1 MIIFIYKKSFRTF
14 SCQEYFISLHCKS
27 SKQIHTMKYYNKN
40 IFKGGLL
47 NLNESMEEQIKK
59 IDAPEI
65 RLTNQ
70 AHLQSEFDKWH
81 DVFEK
86 ELSGDAKAVLKEFGL
101 ILRVKMR
108 VTVGDLLD
116 HDLEGQALTALKDL
130 VKNGRAREL
139 PIFWTDKE
147 FEESLKKP
155 RPIDYYVYDLGTK
168 EGREATAKK
177 FLPLCKKQA
186 LSLAFKNA
194 GHSTHNIAESDLYGA
209 AMEGLTFALY
219 NYGRSRDEYVRTSN
233 VKWIADEEKEYDI
246 VYKGNL
252 VTFIS
257 WSVRM
262 KILDYLNDEDKLVRV
277 PRSENARVRQATG
290 ANVTQSNA
298 SGDETVYGDED
309 ERSKFDTMSGD
320 ASSSSGT
327 DQEDTKTIEQEI
339 FKIVK
344 NKFGEEALKLWQE
357 KYGLG
362 GVEPRDKKKNPYGPN
377 DYYRLKTIE
386 KFVKTNPEILKLL
399 KDLYN
404 D

>member
-1 MIIFIYKKSFRTF
+1 MYRKK
-14 SCQEYFISLHCKS
+14 

-47 NLNESMEEQIKK
+47 NLNESMEGQIKK
-59 IDAPEI
+59 INSPEI
-65 RLTNQ
+65 RLTNTTP
-70 AHLQSEFDKWH
+70 LQGEFKKWYN
-81 DVFEK
+81 VFEK
-86 ELSGDAKAVLKEFGL
+86 ELSTAAKTVLKQFSR
-101 ILRVKMR
+101 ILNVKMR
-108 VTVGDLLD
+108 VTVDDLLAN
-116 HDLEGQALTALKDL
+116 DLQDNELSALKDL

-147 FEESLKKP
+147 FEDSLTKP

-168 EGREATAKK
+168 EGRDEAAKK

-194 GHSTHNIAESDLYGA
+194 GHSTRNIAESDLYGA
-209 AMEGLTFALY
+209 AMEGLTIALY
-219 NYGRSRDEYVRTSN
+219 NYGRSRDEYARTSDIN
-233 VKWIADEEKEYDI
+233 WTPDEEKEYDI
-246 VYKGNL
+246 VYKGNI

-290 ANVTQSNA
+290 ANVTQSNT
-298 SGDETVYGDED
+298 SGDETVHGDED
-309 ERSKFDTMSGD
+309 DRSKFDTMGGD
-320 ASSSSGT
+320 DSASSGT
-327 DQEDTKTIEQEI
+327 DQEDTKAIEQEI

-344 NKFGEEALKLWQE
+344 NKFGEAALKLWQE

-386 KFVKTNPEILKLL
+386 KFVKTNTEILKLL

>member
-1 MIIFIYKKSFRTF
+1 
-14 SCQEYFISLHCKS
+14 
-27 SKQIHTMKYYNKN
+27 MKYYNKN

-59 IDAPEI
+59 INGPEI
-65 RLTNQ
+65 MLTNKVP
-70 AHLQSEFDKWH
+70 LQEELTKWNRL
-81 DVFEK
+81 FSSQ
-86 ELSGDAKAVLKEFGL
+86 LSSDAKAVLAQFGR
-101 ILRVKMR
+101 ILNVKMS
-108 VTVGDLLD
+108 VSVDDLLD
-116 HDLEGQALTALKDL
+116 NDLDGDELSALKNL

-147 FEESLKKP
+147 FEDSLKKP

-168 EGREATAKK
+168 EGREETAKK

-209 AMEGLTFALY
+209 AMEGLTIALY
-219 NYGRSRDEYVRTSN
+219 NYGRSRDEYARTSN
-233 VKWIADEEKEYDI
+233 IKWTPDEEKEYDI
-246 VYKGNL
+246 VYKGNI

-290 ANVTQSNA
+290 ANVTQSNT
-298 SGDETVYGDED
+298 SGDETVHGDED
-309 ERSKFDTMSGD
+309 DRSKFDTMSGD
-320 ASSSSGT
+320 DSSSSGT
-327 DQEDTKTIEQEI
+327 DQNDTKTIEQEI

-344 NKFGEEALKLWQE
+344 NKFGEDALKLWQE

>member
-1 MIIFIYKKSFRTF
+1 
-14 SCQEYFISLHCKS
+14 
-27 SKQIHTMKYYNKN
+27 MKYYNKN

-59 IDAPEI
+59 INSPDI
-65 RLTNQ
+65 QLTN
-70 AHLQSEFDKWH
+70 AAPLQSEFDKWY

-86 ELSGDAKAVLKEFGL
+86 EFSSDAKTVLAEFGR
-101 ILRVKMR
+101 ILHVKTQ
-108 VTVGDLLD
+108 VSVDDLLG
-116 HDLEGQALTALKDL
+116 HDLEGQALSALKNL
-130 VKNGRAREL
+130 VENDRAREL
-139 PIFWTDKE
+139 PIFWTDEE
-147 FEESLKKP
+147 FEGSLKKP

-168 EGREATAKK
+168 EGRDVTAKK

-209 AMEGLTFALY
+209 AMEGLTIALY
-219 NYGRSRDEYVRTSN
+219 NYGRSRDEYTRTSDI
-233 VKWIADEEKEYDI
+233 KWTPDAEKEYNI
-246 VYKGNL
+246 VYKGNI

-290 ANVTQSNA
+290 ANVIQSNT
-298 SGDETVYGDED
+298 SGDETVHGDED
-309 ERSKFDTMSGD
+309 ARSKFDTMNGD
-320 ASSSSGT
+320 DSASSGT

-344 NKFGEEALKLWQE
+344 NKFGEEGLKLWQE

-362 GVEPRDKKKNPYGPN
+362 GIEPRDKKKNPYGPN

-386 KFVKTNPEILKLL
+386 KFVKSNSEILNLL

>member
-1 MIIFIYKKSFRTF
+1 
-14 SCQEYFISLHCKS
+14 
-27 SKQIHTMKYYNKN
+27 MKYYNKN

-59 IDAPEI
+59 INSPEI
-65 RLTNQ
+65 RLTNT
-70 AHLQSEFDKWH
+70 APLQSEFNKWYN
-81 DVFEK
+81 VFEK
-86 ELSGDAKAVLKEFGL
+86 ELNADAKTVLKQFGR
-101 ILRVKMR
+101 ILNVKMK
-108 VTVGDLLD
+108 VTLDDLLD
-116 HDLEGQALTALKDL
+116 HDLDDNDLSALKDL

-147 FEESLKKP
+147 FEDSLTKP

-168 EGREATAKK
+168 EGRDEAAKK

-194 GHSTHNIAESDLYGA
+194 GHSTHNIVESDLYGA
-209 AMEGLTFALY
+209 AMEGLTIALY
-219 NYGRSRDEYVRTSN
+219 NYGRSRDEYARTSDI
-233 VKWIADEEKEYDI
+233 KWTPDEEKEYDI
-246 VYKGNL
+246 VYKGNI

-290 ANVTQSNA
+290 VNVTQSNA
-298 SGDETVYGDED
+298 SGDETVHGDED
-309 ERSKFDTMSGD
+309 DRSKFDTMSGD
-320 ASSSSGT
+320 DSSSSGT
-327 DQEDTKTIEQEI
+327 DQEDTKAIEQEI

-362 GVEPRDKKKNPYGPN
+362 GVEPRDKKKNPYSPN

-386 KFVKTNPEILKLL
+386 KFVKTNPDILKLL

>member
-1 MIIFIYKKSFRTF
+1 
-14 SCQEYFISLHCKS
+14 
-27 SKQIHTMKYYNKN
+27 MKYYNKN
-40 IFKGGLL
+40 ICEGGLL
-47 NLNESMEEQIKK
+47 NLNESMEDQIKK
-59 IDAPEI
+59 VGGPGI
-65 RLTNQ
+65 RLTNKTP
-70 AHLQSEFDKWH
+70 LQSEFDKWY
-81 DVFEK
+81 DAFESQ
-86 ELSGDAKAVLKEFGL
+86 LSTDAKTVLKEFGI
-101 ILRVKMR
+101 ILRVKML
-108 VTVGDLLD
+108 VKVDDLLD
-116 HDLEGQALTALKDL
+116 RDLEGQSLTALKNL

-139 PIFWTDKE
+139 PIFWSDKE

-168 EGREATAKK
+168 EGRDEAAKK
-177 FLPLCKKQA
+177 FLPICKKQA

-194 GHSTHNIAESDLYGA
+194 GHSTHNISESDLYGA
-209 AMEGLTFALY
+209 AMEGLANAL
-219 NYGRSRDEYVRTSN
+219 NNFGRSRDEYVRTSDT
-233 VKWIADEEKEYDI
+233 KWTPDEEKEYDI
-246 VYKGNL
+246 VYKGNI

-257 WSVRM
+257 WCIRM

-290 ANVTQSNA
+290 ANVTQSNT
-298 SGDETVYGDED
+298 SGDETVHGDED
-309 ERSKFDTMSGD
+309 DRSKFDTMSGD
-320 ASSSSGT
+320 DSSSSGT

-344 NKFGEEALKLWQE
+344 NKFGEDALKLWQE

-386 KFVKTNPEILKLL
+386 KFLKTNPEVLKLL

>member
-1 MIIFIYKKSFRTF
+1 
-14 SCQEYFISLHCKS
+14 
-27 SKQIHTMKYYNKN
+27 MKYYNKN

-86 ELSGDAKAVLKEFGL
+86 ELSGDAKTVLKEFGL
-101 ILRVKMR
+101 ILRVKMH
-108 VTVGDLLD
+108 VTVGDLLN
-116 HDLEGQALTALKDL
+116 HDLEGQALSALTNL

-168 EGREATAKK
+168 EGREEAAKK

-194 GHSTHNIAESDLYGA
+194 GHSTHNIAESDLYGTA
-209 AMEGLTFALY
+209 LEGLTFALY
-219 NYGRSRDEYVRTSN
+219 NYGRSRDEYVRTSD
-233 VKWIADEEKEYDI
+233 VKWTADEEKEYDI
-246 VYKGNL
+246 VYKGNI

-290 ANVTQSNA
+290 ANVTQSNT
-298 SGDETVYGDED
+298 SGDETVHGDED
-309 ERSKFDTMSGD
+309 DRSKFDTMSGD
-320 ASSSSGT
+320 DSSSSGT
-327 DQEDTKTIEQEI
+327 DQEDAKTIEQEI

-344 NKFGEEALKLWQE
+344 NKFGEEALKLWRE

-386 KFVKTNPEILKLL
+386 KFVKTNPDILKLV

>member
-1 MIIFIYKKSFRTF
+1 
-14 SCQEYFISLHCKS
+14 
-27 SKQIHTMKYYNKN
+27 MKYYNKN

-47 NLNESMEEQIKK
+47 SLNESMEEQIKK
-59 IDAPEI
+59 INGPEI
-65 RLTNQ
+65 RLTNKVSLQ
-70 AHLQSEFDKWH
+70 AE
-81 DVFEK
+81 
-86 ELSGDAKAVLKEFGL
+86 LKEWTRLFSSHL
-101 ILRVKMR
+101 SSDAQTVITQFERILNVKMS
-108 VTVGDLLD
+108 VTLDDLLK
-116 HDLEGQALTALKDL
+116 HDLDGDDLSALKNL

-147 FEESLKKP
+147 FKDSLTKP
-155 RPIDYYVYDLGTK
+155 RPIDYYVYDLGTQ
-168 EGREATAKK
+168 EGREAAAKK

-209 AMEGLTFALY
+209 AMEGLTIALY
-219 NYGRSRDEYVRTSN
+219 NYGRSRDEYARTSDI
-233 VKWIADEEKEYDI
+233 KWTPDEEKEYDI
-246 VYKGNL
+246 VYKGNI
-252 VTFIS
+252 VTFIA

-290 ANVTQSNA
+290 ANITQSNA
-298 SGDETVYGDED
+298 SGDETVHGDED
-309 ERSKFDTMSGD
+309 DRSKFDTMSGD
-320 ASSSSGT
+320 DSSSSGT